1 MQDIS
6 FDFETLSLDRDA
18 CILSLGAVRFDRN
31 TGELGACFYGV
42 AEIENQPGAVI
53 DPGTVAWWMQQ
64 SAEAREGVFGKEVN
78 RAPLVEVL
86 RGFSAFTEGA
96 EWLWSAGAKDAEWLE
111 SAMRRCGV
119 PSPWYY
125 WQFCD
130 QRTLRNLFGDYI
142 YPRDSGVA
150 HNALSDAMRQ
160 AEQLCD
166 IFNAARLT
174 GLAI

>member
-31 TGELGACFYGV
+31 TGKTGARFYAV
-42 AEIENQPGAVI
+42 AEIENQPGAII
-53 DPGTVAWWMQQ
+53 DPSTVVWWMRQ
-64 SAEAREGVFGKEVN
+64 SAEAREGVFGKESPRV
-78 RAPLVEVL
+78 PIYELL
-86 RGFSAFTEGA
+86 RQFVAFAGDA
-96 EWLWSAGAKDAEWLE
+96 AWMWSAGAKDAEWLE
-111 SAMRRCGV
+111 SAMRRCEIQN
-119 PSPWYY
+119 PWKY

-142 YPRDSGVA
+142 YPRDTGVV
-150 HNALSDAMRQ
+150 HNALSDAVRQ

-174 GLAI
+174 GLSI